1 MVKIKLSPNTTIYH
15 TGDAMNRTALGL
27 RIREERLKQNYTQEQ
42 LAEKLNVSTTYMG
55 YIERGERTLTLAKL
69 VDIANIL
76 HVSVDYLLADS
87 VPPSPS
93 ANEKLWL
100 HLLASATEE
109 EQELILE
116 MAKLILKHA
125 I

>member
-1 MVKIKLSPNTTIYH
+1 
-15 TGDAMNRTALGL
+15 MNRTALGL